1 MKQILQNLKT
11 GQLEIADVPVPVV
24 RPGHLLIK
32 TRCSLISSGTER
44 MLVSFAKS
52 SLLGKA
58 RQQPDKVKQVIN
70 KLRTDGL
77 LPTMHS
83 VFARL
88 DEPLPLGYCNCGTV
102 LEVGDGV
109 EDFKPGDRV
118 ANNGPHAEIVCVPK
132 NLCAKVPDNVSD
144 EQAVFTVLAS
154 IGLQG
159 TRLIKPMFGE
169 TIVVFGLGL
178 IGLICVQLLKN
189 CGCKV
194 IGIDI
199 DSKKLE
205 LAAKDGGVS
214 RQEIADACSVSRA
227 VAAGLI
233 KNSKLERAEKKGRTE
248 FFKSPSND
256 ASVEPDAT
264 AEPPELPKAIITASV
279 IAGDDIKA
287 EEPEDEVGQLD
298 AEIVDTRNALKEA
311 ASKAGKA
318 LGDWATHQALVD
330 ALRERM
336 TSLATRRMNAS

>member
-102 LEVGDGV
+102 LEAGDGV

-144 EQAVFTVLAS
+144 EQAAFTVLAS

-159 TRLIKPMFGE
+159 IRLIEPRFGE

-199 DSKKLE
+199 DRKKLE
-205 LAAKDGGVS
+205 LAAKYGAEIIDVAGGMDAIETAKAKSDGKGV
-214 RQEIADACSVSRA
+214 DGV
-227 VAAGLI
+227 V
-233 KNSKLERAEKKGRTE
+233 
-248 FFKSPSND
+248 
-256 ASVEPDAT
+256 
-264 AEPPELPKAIITASV
+264 ITAS
-279 IAGDDIKA
+279 AKGDSIVHQSAQMCRKRGRIVL
-287 EEPEDEVGQLD
+287 VGGVDLSLD
-298 AEIVDTRNALKEA
+298 RADFYERN
-311 ASKAGKA
+311 
-318 LGDWATHQALVD
+318 
-330 ALRERM
+330 
-336 TSLATRRMNAS
+336 